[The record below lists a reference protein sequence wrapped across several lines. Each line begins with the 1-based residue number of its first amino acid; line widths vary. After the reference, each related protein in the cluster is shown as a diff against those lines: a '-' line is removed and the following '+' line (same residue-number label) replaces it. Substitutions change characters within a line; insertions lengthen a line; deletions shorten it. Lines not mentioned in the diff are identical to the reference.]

1 MIEVRVQDV
10 WAIVAVRVRAGAE
23 TKETGRA

>member
-1 MIEVRVQDV
+1 MIGVRVQDE
-10 WAIVAVRVRAGAE
+10 WAGVAVRVRDGAE

>member
-1 MIEVRVQDV
+1 MIGVRLQDE
-10 WAIVAVRVRAGAE
+10 WAVVASRVRAGAE